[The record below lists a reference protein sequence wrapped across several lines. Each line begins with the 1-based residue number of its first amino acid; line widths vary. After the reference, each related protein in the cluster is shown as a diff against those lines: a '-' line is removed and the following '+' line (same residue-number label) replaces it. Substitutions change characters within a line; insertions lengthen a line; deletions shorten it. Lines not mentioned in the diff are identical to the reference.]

1 MEHLAISQKKN
12 NLNKEINKSLIATEN
27 SNSHSKISS
36 DLVNIKDQDGRTYG
50 IYTRFEQKKFSES
63 TTKYSEIG
71 GGVHN
76 QTAFR
81 NYRDF
86 LSSKSPVPTYFMK
99 SKGKD

>member
-1 MEHLAISQKKN
+1 M
-12 NLNKEINKSLIATEN
+12 
-27 SNSHSKISS
+27 
-36 DLVNIKDQDGRTYG
+36 NIKDQDGRTYG
-50 IYTRFEQKKFSES
+50 IYTRFEQKKFSEC

-76 QTAFR
+76 QTAFK